1 MHKFRIMSKKIKTLK
16 VESLLNE
23 IQTDKQFVENL
34 MRRVTRI
41 RWELKNHFEK
51 SLVPEMFEDVGD
63 NVSSSCDELQIA
75 YFGLNNIYGSLI
87 ETEIVNDT
95 GGEL

>member
-1 MHKFRIMSKKIKTLK
+1 MSKKIKTLK

-34 MRRVTRI
+34 MRREARI

-75 YFGLNNIYGSLI
+75 YFGLNDIYGSLI
-87 ETEIVNDT
+87 ETEIVNEK